1 MNSDLKADPEL
12 NTLIRAEHDRQASGI
27 ELIASENFA
36 PTGVLQCL
44 GSVLTNKYSEGQPGR
59 RYYGGNQFIDEIE
72 NLAKERA
79 LKAFNL
85 NPMEWHVNVQ
95 PYSGSPANF
104 AVFTALLKPHD
115 RIMGLDLPSGGH
127 LTHGFS
133 LPTGKRVSATSLFFE
148 SMPYRVFQSGERAGW
163 IDYDELALMA
173 TRFRPRILIC
183 GASAYPRDFDYAR
196 IRAIA
201 DECGAL
207 LMADIAHISGF
218 VATGLMSD
226 PFTVCDVV
234 TTTTHKTLGGP
245 RAGMIFVRKTDRL
258 TGKETNWPTLIDDTV
273 FPALQGGPH
282 NHQIAGIAYQLG
294 QVADPGFRDYMAQV
308 RENARSL
315 ANELITR
322 GCKISTDGT
331 DNHIVLVNLS
341 GLGITGSKLEKVC
354 EMVDISVNKNSVPG
368 DTNMMNPSGVRL
380 GTAAMTTRGCQEGHM
395 VRIADFLMR
404 AVKITQAAQAK
415 YGVKLVDFLAGIRD
429 DAYFQFQLD
438 ELRTDVNLFSQPLKW
453 YDTVKYGI

>member
-12 NTLIRAEHDRQASGI
+12 NTLINAEYDRQASGI

-72 NLAKERA
+72 NLAKDRA

-85 NPMEWHVNVQ
+85 DAQHWHVNVQ

-104 AVFTALLKPHD
+104 AVYTALLKPHD

-133 LPTGKRVSATSLFFE
+133 LPNGKRVSATSLFFE
-148 SMPYRVFQSGERAGW
+148 SMPYRVFQDGPKSGL
-163 IDYDELALMA
+163 IDYDDLAQMA
-173 TRFRPRILIC
+173 ARFRPRILIC
-183 GASAYPRDFDYAR
+183 GGSAYPRDLDYTR
-196 IRAIA
+196 LRAIA

-226 PFTVCDVV
+226 PFAVCDVV
-234 TTTTHKTLGGP
+234 TTTTHKTLRGP
-245 RAGMIFVRKTDRL
+245 RAGMVFVRKTDRL
-258 TGKETNWPTLIDDTV
+258 TGKETNWPTLIDDSV
-273 FPALQGGPH
+273 FPGLQGGGH

-294 QVADPGFRDYMAQV
+294 QVAAPRFRDYMAQV
-308 RENARSL
+308 RANARTL
-315 ANELITR
+315 AAELQSH
-322 GCKISTDGT
+322 GYQISTDGT

-341 GLGITGSKLEKVC
+341 GLGITGSKFEKVC

-380 GTAAMTTRGCQEGHM
+380 GTAAMTTRGCLEAHM
-395 VRIADFLMR
+395 VQIAEFLMR
-404 AVKITQAAQAK
+404 AVRITQDAQTK
-415 YGVKLVDFLAGIRD
+415 YGLKLADFFAGIRA
-429 DAYFQFQLD
+429 DADFQFRLD
-438 ELRTDVNLFSQPLKW
+438 ELRTDVNLFAQPLKW
-453 YDTVKYGI
+453 Y